1 MITEATAL
9 DLAKEIAAFLK
20 EKHGATMVLLF
31 GSRAKGTSTPESD
44 IDIYFEG
51 VPRERALKAVGQCI
65 YIFGEDGIDYRPDC
79 FCEPHFRKRV
89 LAHGKPL

>member
-31 GSRAKGTSTPESD
+31 GSRAKGTSTPDSD

-51 VPRERALKAVGQCI
+51 VPRERYCGSKSLVVQTS
-65 YIFGEDGIDYRPDC
+65 
-79 FCEPHFRKRV
+79 HS
-89 LAHGKPL
+89 L

>member
-1 MITEATAL
+1 MRIEAEAL
-9 DLAKEIAAFLK
+9 ELAKEIATFLK
-20 EKHGATMVLLF
+20 GKHGATKVLLY
-31 GSRAKGTSTPESD
+31 GSRSKGTATPESD

-65 YIFGEDGIDYRPDC
+65 YTFGEDGIDYRPDC
-79 FCEPHFRKRV
+79 FCEPNFRRRV

>member
-44 IDIYFEG
+44 IDIYFEAS
-51 VPRERALKAVGQCI
+51 RASAPQGRGAVHLHL
-65 YIFGEDGIDYRPDC
+65 R
-79 FCEPHFRKRV
+79 
-89 LAHGKPL
+89 

>member
-1 MITEATAL
+1 MIIEATAL

-31 GSRAKGTSTPESD
+31 GSRAKGTSTSESD

-65 YIFGEDGIDYRPDC
+65 YTFGEDGIDYRPDC

>member
-51 VPRERALKAVGQCI
+51 VPR
-65 YIFGEDGIDYRPDC
+65 
-79 FCEPHFRKRV
+79 
-89 LAHGKPL
+89 